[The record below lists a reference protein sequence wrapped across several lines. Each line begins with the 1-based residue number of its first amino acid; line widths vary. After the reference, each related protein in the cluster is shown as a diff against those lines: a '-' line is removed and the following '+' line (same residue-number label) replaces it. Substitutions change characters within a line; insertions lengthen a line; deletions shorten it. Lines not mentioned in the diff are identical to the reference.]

1 MIALERYEH
10 GICCVESIS
19 IAFEYR
25 ISHMNCIQSTFLVV
39 DDEPLV
45 LKYIASILRRM
56 GCNQVLEAEN
66 ASLAAEVLQKNEI
79 SVLVSDIT
87 LPDGDGRIL
96 AANLLETNPTA
107 VVVLITGFDASEV
120 QISPGI
126 RERVR
131 LLQKPFTPDDVSEL
145 LGAEL
150 SVQPRVIA

>member
-1 MIALERYEH
+1 
-10 GICCVESIS
+10 
-19 IAFEYR
+19 
-25 ISHMNCIQSTFLVV
+25 
-39 DDEPLV
+39 

-66 ASLAAEVLQKNEI
+66 ASLAAEVLQKHEI